1 MRISGDA
8 TADGLAISEVAQC
21 GRVQSRDDPGLALC
35 VTQPV
40 QPFNELFGADQ
51 RIHQAQLYPSGYR
64 QSSMTAE
71 PATVRLH
78 GQDHPVPVA
87 VPERLV
93 TRQDE
98 RGPGRFSTLAL
109 GVGSAD

>member
-1 MRISGDA
+1 
-8 TADGLAISEVAQC
+8 
-21 GRVQSRDDPGLALC
+21 
-35 VTQPV
+35 
-40 QPFNELFGADQ
+40 
-51 RIHQAQLYPSGYR
+51 
-64 QSSMTAE
+64 MTAE

-98 RGPGRFSTLAL
+98 KGRAVQYVAL